1 VIAPSFR
8 ASKAGMQPILQ
19 TKSVHP
25 DELIKSNLLSEIF
38 LAGEG
43 VAVAVSSLIV
53 MVASLGSW
61 LFQP

>member
-1 VIAPSFR
+1 
-8 ASKAGMQPILQ
+8 MQPILQ